1 MQEEQFLEKMKEM
14 LVEEERL
21 RVPVAQGLPWT
32 TDEPEVSLS
41 LTLILLR
48 SRNLLPDF
56 WYCVNQGYMSS
67 VSASDIYYCLLL
79 SSSSSHD
86 LLRYC
91 CISV

>member
-1 MQEEQFLEKMKEM
+1 MKEEHFLEKMKER
-14 LVEEERL
+14 LLEEERL

-56 WYCVNQGYMSS
+56 
-67 VSASDIYYCLLL
+67 
-79 SSSSSHD
+79 
-86 LLRYC
+86 
-91 CISV
+91 